1 VRSLNGTA
9 RACYMRPMT
18 AAPVPAR
25 RPAHRAI
32 AIWLFAVAAM
42 VFAMVVIGGVTR
54 LTESGLSIVEW
65 KPIAG
70 TLPPLSDAA
79 WQAEFDKYKQF
90 PEYQKINRG
99 MTLAEFKQ
107 IFFWEW
113 LHRLWGRLIGVA
125 FFLPFVWFLA
135 TRRVPPGL
143 GPTLWG
149 LLVLGGAQGALGWF
163 MVMSGLVDRPSV
175 SQYRLAAH
183 LGLAVLI
190 YAALM
195 WVGWGQ
201 WQAAKGLR
209 PDPGAGARLRGAAH
223 ALVPWVFL
231 VILSGGFVAGLDAG
245 LAYNTFPLMD
255 GRWIPAGA
263 WSLDPGWLNIFENTI
278 TVQFQHRVLAML
290 TVVGVALVWWRARTL
305 AVPGW
310 LASRTHLLAAAVLLQ
325 ASIGILTLI
334 HVVPIPLAAAHQ
346 AGAMLLLTAALYFLH
361 GLRRPR

>member
-1 VRSLNGTA
+1 
-9 RACYMRPMT
+9 MT
-18 AAPVPAR
+18 AATNPTR
-25 RPAHRAI
+25 RPAPCAI

-70 TLPPLSDAA
+70 ALPPLSDAA
-79 WQAEFDKYKQF
+79 WQAEFDNYKQF

-99 MTLAEFKQ
+99 MSLAEFKR

-113 LHRLWGRLIGVA
+113 LHRLWGRLIGLA
-125 FFLPFVWFLA
+125 FFLPFVWFLV

-143 GPTLWG
+143 EPTLWG
-149 LLVLGGAQGALGWF
+149 LLVLGGMQGVLGWV
-163 MVMSGLVDRPSV
+163 MVQSGLVDRPSV
-175 SQYRLAAH
+175 SQYRLTAH

-190 YAALM
+190 YAALL

-201 WQAAKGLR
+201 WQAAGSGR
-209 PDPGAGARLRGAAH
+209 PDPGIRARLHGAAH

-231 VILSGGFVAGLDAG
+231 VILSGGLVAGLDAG

-255 GRWIPAGA
+255 GRWVPAGA

-278 TVQFQHRVLAML
+278 TVQIQHRVLAAL
-290 TVVGVALVWWRARTL
+290 TVFGVALLWWRARGFAL
-305 AVPGW
+305 PGW
-310 LASRTHLLAAAVLLQ
+310 LAMRVHLLLAAVLLQ
-325 ASIGILTLI
+325 ATLGILTLVF
-334 HVVPIPLAAAHQ
+334 VVPMPMAAAHQ
-346 AGAMLLLTAALYFLH
+346 IGAMLLFTTALYLLH
-361 GLRRPR
+361 GVRRP

>member
-1 VRSLNGTA
+1 
-9 RACYMRPMT
+9 MT
-18 AAPVPAR
+18 VPAHTTRR
-25 RPAHRAI
+25 RPASRAI

-70 TLPPLSDAA
+70 ALPPLSDAA
-79 WQAEFDKYKQF
+79 WQAEFDNYKQF

-99 MTLAEFKQ
+99 MSLAEFKR

-113 LHRLWGRLIGVA
+113 LHRLWGRLIGLV

-135 TRRVPPGL
+135 MRRVPPGL

-149 LLVLGGAQGALGWF
+149 LLVLGGMQGVLGWF
-163 MVMSGLVDRPSV
+163 MVKSGLVDRPSV
-175 SQYRLAAH
+175 SQYRLTAH

-190 YAALM
+190 YAALL

-201 WQAAKGLR
+201 WQAGGKGR
-209 PDPGAGARLRGAAH
+209 PNAGIGARLHGSAL

-263 WSLDPGWLNIFENTI
+263 WSLDPGWLNLFENTI
-278 TVQFQHRVLAML
+278 TVQFQHRVLATL
-290 TVVGVALVWWRARTL
+290 TVLGVALLWWRAHGL
-305 AVPGW
+305 ALPRW
-310 LASRTHLLAAAVLLQ
+310 LATRMHLLLAAVLLQ
-325 ASIGILTLI
+325 ATLGILTLVL
-334 HVVPIPLAAAHQ
+334 VVPIPLAAAHQ
-346 AGAMLLLTAALYFLH
+346 TGAMLLFTAALYLLH
-361 GLRRPR
+361 GVRRSRPRPH